1 MIEVVWYW
9 VAGTI
14 TFALIALYQWARK
27 TEYRDEVYAA
37 HLEADKYRRQAASW
51 RARAELP
58 DAEEHRQPLT
68 EEEMERREDV
78 VLEAAERARII

>member
-14 TFALIALYQWARK
+14 TFALIALYQWARRS
-27 TEYRDEVYAA
+27 ECEGEIYSA

-58 DAEEHRQPLT
+58 DSEEHRQPLT